1 MSFADGLNRI
11 ETPRNVVFEKQSDL
25 GVRIVKYVGD
35 SDNPASL
42 RVLYEYTYSA
52 EEWREIV
59 KAMAKSYTEPPPEPE
74 PEPEPEPVN
83 TAPRAPKPDPVEVPY
98 VDPAP
103 RAKPQLGDLSKD
115 S

>member
-1 MSFADGLNRI
+1 MSFTEGLNRI
-11 ETPRNVVFEKQSDL
+11 ETPRNVVFEKQPDR

-35 SDNPASL
+35 RDAGTLN
-42 RVLYEYTYSA
+42 VLYEYTYSD

-83 TAPRAPKPDPVEVPY
+83 TAPRAPRPDPVEVPY

-103 RAKPQLGDLSKD
+103 RAKPQHGDLSKD

>member
-11 ETPRNVVFEKQSDL
+11 ETPRNVVFEKQKDL

-35 SDNPASL
+35 SDAGTL
-42 RVLYEYTYSA
+42 DVLYEYTYSG

-83 TAPRAPKPDPVEVPY
+83 TAPRAPRPDPVEVPY

-103 RAKPQLGDLSKD
+103 RARPQTDDLSKD